1 MKEFLESR
9 ELYSKIAFLFL
20 VAYLISAPFS
30 ISISLIFI
38 FSGII
43 LWLFSFNREVKVS
56 SLSFPCWL
64 PILLFVIFTLISA
77 FTSEKPLESIISARD
92 LSQYLIF
99 YFTINIVNNKKEIP
113 FLLNVLIFS
122 TSIVCFF
129 VLITILLDPVNLGS
143 RKSGFFSIYMTLG
156 GFLVIVISITIAYLI
171 SEISKGHRLW
181 IFCGLI
187 LMSVAVLG
195 TLSRNAWVGI
205 FISSILILLI
215 TRNKTFIITFI
226 GILFI
231 FLLISPNS
239 VIQRVKSIGN
249 LNDPTMIERTIMWK
263 SGLNMIFSNPL
274 TGFGP
279 GLVKKNYHKN
289 IYVDPKLPFV
299 KDSDG
304 IEVNVLPNGVKI
316 KKYRGHL
323 HNNFLHLSVERGLPA
338 VISWFLIW
346 FLFFFKAIRNYQENK
361 KSPILNL
368 STVAGIVSISGFITS
383 GMFEY
388 NFGDSEVSML
398 MFFALSL
405 PFLCRKKVQLNIKN

>member
-30 ISISLIFI
+30 ISISQIFI

-129 VLITILLDPVNLGS
+129 VLVTILFDPVNLGS

-187 LMSVAVLG
+187 LMLVAVLG

-274 TGFGP
+274 AGFGP
-279 GLVKKNYHKN
+279 GLVKKNYHKT
-289 IYVDPKLPFV
+289 
-299 KDSDG
+299 
-304 IEVNVLPNGVKI
+304 KI
-316 KKYRGHL
+316 L
-323 HNNFLHLSVERGLPA
+323 L
-338 VISWFLIW
+338 
-346 FLFFFKAIRNYQENK
+346 
-361 KSPILNL
+361 
-368 STVAGIVSISGFITS
+368 
-383 GMFEY
+383 
-388 NFGDSEVSML
+388 
-398 MFFALSL
+398 
-405 PFLCRKKVQLNIKN
+405 RKI